1 GVYRE
6 IQVRLRRDRL
16 RAAGLTAGD
25 VADALGREN
34 VQLPGGN
41 VKAGIN
47 DLYVRTLGEYRDVNQ
62 IAASVITTTEDG
74 PIRVRDVAEVVDGYE
89 DVQNL
94 AEVNGVPVIRLG
106 IQKQSGANTV
116 AVAERI
122 RETVALVNDE
132 RDDLHL
138 TIDSD
143 QSHFIQQ
150 SIDNVRSSALWGGLL
165 AIAILYVFLRN
176 GSTTAIIALAIPISI
191 MGAFGLLYFADL
203 TLNQMTF
210 GGLALGIGMI
220 VDNSIVVIENIVRQR
235 QRGRTAMDAASV
247 GTREVAGAVVA
258 STLTTCVIFLPV

>member
-1 GVYRE
+1 
-6 IQVRLRRDRL
+6 
-16 RAAGLTAGD
+16 
-25 VADALGREN
+25 
-34 VQLPGGN
+34 
-41 VKAGIN
+41 
-47 DLYVRTLGEYRDVNQ
+47 
-62 IAASVITTTEDG
+62 
-74 PIRVRDVAEVVDGYE
+74 
-89 DVQNL
+89 
-94 AEVNGVPVIRLG
+94 
-106 IQKQSGANTV
+106 
-116 AVAERI
+116 

-176 GSTTAIIALAIPISI
+176 GSTPAIIALAIPISI

-258 STLTTCVIFLPV
+258 STLTTCVIFLPVVFMRTTSGQLFRTLALVVVFTLACSLLVALTLVPVLASRFLTVRPDSESG